1 MKKMIKK
8 LTKKYFNVRLTIWI
22 SFLLL
27 SLIFIFYPQIDI
39 TISAPFFNGEDF
51 YLKGS
56 LYERFF
62 YNSVKVLLVLFTLS
76 SLGIYIYNKI
86 KKRNIFG
93 INSKTIIYIVL
104 VLSIAPGL
112 IVNTTLKE
120 HWGRARPAQIT
131 QFGGD
136 KEFTP
141 AFILSNQN
149 GHSFSSGHTAAA
161 FSFVGFA
168 LLAKRRRKFWIILAV
183 AYGVLVSFA
192 RLIAG
197 GHFFSDIVTSF
208 FIVWIVTHLLYKLI
222 FKKDSTI

>member
-1 MKKMIKK
+1 MIKLLNK
-8 LTKKYFNVRLTIWI
+8 NYFNVKLYIWV
-22 SFLLL
+22 SFLVL
-27 SLIFIFYPQIDI
+27 SIIFVLFPQIDI
-39 TISAPFFNGEDF
+39 TISAPFYNGENF

-62 YNSVKVLLVLFTLS
+62 YNSVKVLLTAFTLA
-76 SLGIYIYNKI
+76 SLGIYLYNRI
-86 KKRNIFG
+86 KHKHILNIDT
-93 INSKTIIYIVL
+93 KVIIYIVL

-112 IVNTTLKE
+112 IVNATLKD

-168 LLAKRRRKFWIILAV
+168 LLVTRRRKFWMSLAI
-183 AYGVLVSFA
+183 AYGILVSFA

>member
-1 MKKMIKK
+1 MINI
-8 LTKKYFNVRLTIWI
+8 LNKKYFNVRLYIWM
-22 SFLLL
+22 SFIVL
-27 SLIFIFYPQIDI
+27 SFIFIFFPQIDI
-39 TISAPFFNGEDF
+39 TLSAPFYNGENF

-62 YNSVKVLLVLFTLS
+62 YNSVKILLILFTVGS
-76 SLGIYIYNKI
+76 FGIYIYNRI
-86 KKRNIFG
+86 KKKNLLG
-93 INSKTIIYIVL
+93 IDSRVIIYIVL

-112 IVNTTLKE
+112 IVNATLKD
-120 HWGRARPAQIT
+120 HWGRARPAQIV

-141 AFILSNQN
+141 AFIPSNQN

-161 FSFVGFA
+161 FSFIGFA
-168 LLAKRRRKFWIILAV
+168 LLAKRRRRFWMGLAL
-183 AYGVLVSFA
+183 AYGTLVSFA

-222 FKKDSTI
+222 FKKDSDI

>member
-1 MKKMIKK
+1 MNK
-8 LTKKYFNVRLTIWI
+8 LNKKYFNVRLYIWI
-22 SFLLL
+22 SFLVL
-27 SLIFIFYPQIDI
+27 SVLFVLFPQIDI
-39 TISAPFFNGEDF
+39 TVSAPFYNGENF

-62 YNSVKVLLVLFTLS
+62 YNSVKVALILFTLVS
-76 SLGIYIYNKI
+76 FAIYIYNRV
-86 KKRNIFG
+86 KKKNIFG
-93 INSKTIIYIVL
+93 MNSKSIIYIVL

-112 IVNTTLKE
+112 IVNATLKD
-120 HWGRARPAQIT
+120 HWGRARPAQIV

-141 AFILSNQN
+141 AFIPSNQN

-168 LLAKRRRKFWIILAV
+168 LLVTRRRKFWLSLAIV
-183 AYGVLVSFA
+183 YGILVSIA

-197 GHFFSDIVTSF
+197 GHFFSDIITSF
-208 FIVWIVTHLLYKLI
+208 FIVWVITHLLYKLV

>member
-1 MKKMIKK
+1 MINI
-8 LTKKYFNVRLTIWI
+8 LNKKYFNVRLYIWM
-22 SFLLL
+22 SFIVL
-27 SLIFIFYPQIDI
+27 SFIFIFFPQIDI
-39 TISAPFFNGEDF
+39 TLSAPFYNGENF

-62 YNSVKVLLVLFTLS
+62 YNSVKVALIFFTLVS
-76 SLGIYIYNKI
+76 FAIYIYNRV
-86 KKRNIFG
+86 KKKNIFG
-93 INSKTIIYIVL
+93 MNSKSIIYIVL

-112 IVNTTLKE
+112 IVNATLKD
-120 HWGRARPAQIT
+120 HWGRARPAQIV

-161 FSFVGFA
+161 FSFIGFA
-168 LLAKRRRKFWIILAV
+168 LLAKRRRRFWMGLAL
-183 AYGVLVSFA
+183 AYGTLVSFA

-222 FKKDSTI
+222 FKKDSDI